1 MWPFARNFGIEG
13 HAISDN
19 KQLNFSQDVEP
30 TVDECPWNFV
40 VEESN
45 TGCFKMPPWEENLA
59 ASEASDKLFDPIS
72 VHGYP
77 SKTICAEQR
86 RNDVKSESSTELS
99 PI

>member
-1 MWPFARNFGIEG
+1 
-13 HAISDN
+13 
-19 KQLNFSQDVEP
+19 
-30 TVDECPWNFV
+30 
-40 VEESN
+40 
-45 TGCFKMPPWEENLA
+45 MPPWEENLA